1 MQQTLWSWSCM
12 DVWRAIDTFFFHL
25 ATACGVRSV
34 VIHASTTTASRMR
47 YRAICP
53 AFVFWGVVLCCAV
66 FYSVCVCVLF
76 CSVLCCTLFCTVFA
90 FFALNWTCL
99 ILVCL
104 ILVCLIL
111 VCLILACSLLLQVCR
126 YFPLKEQLR
135 TLFKLPSY
143 VHELLWEWRRATA
156 DDVMTDIYDTPR
168 WRAIAGPPTEEL
180 TRILYQ
186 LCVDS
191 FPWSSRKHQGVCVS
205 LGEREGAGG
214 EREGERG
221 QRQA

>member
-1 MQQTLWSWSCM
+1 MQSAL
-12 DVWRAIDTFFFHL
+12 RLFF
-25 ATACGVRSV
+25 G
-34 VIHASTTTASRMR
+34 
-47 YRAICP
+47 
-53 AFVFWGVVLCCAV
+53 GLCCAV
-66 FYSVCVCVLF
+66 LSFTLCVCVC
-76 CSVLCCTLFCTVFA
+76 CSVLCCTLFCAVFA
-90 FFALNWTCL
+90 FFALNWT
-99 ILVCL
+99 CL

-143 VHELLWEWRRATA
+143 VHELLWEWCRATA